1 MGSNPPEHA
10 EHRLAVYARRVGSSG
25 MKRKGRTHLPK
36 VGTRPANEYEL
47 QDRRARALHPFS
59 EDPFV
64 RRGGGSRIAA
74 GVIGICV
81 LIGVVALIIA
91 T

>member
-1 MGSNPPEHA
+1 MGT
-10 EHRLAVYARRVGSSG
+10 SG

-36 VGTRPANEYEL
+36 VGTRPADEYEL
-47 QDRRARALHPFS
+47 QDRRARALHPFA
-59 EDPFV
+59 EDPYV
-64 RRGGGSRIAA
+64 GRGAGSRIAA
-74 GVIGICV
+74 GIIAVCV